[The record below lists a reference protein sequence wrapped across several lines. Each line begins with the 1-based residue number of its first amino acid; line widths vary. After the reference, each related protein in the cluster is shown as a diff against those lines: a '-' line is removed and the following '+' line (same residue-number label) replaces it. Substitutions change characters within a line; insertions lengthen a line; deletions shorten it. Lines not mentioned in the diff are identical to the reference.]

1 MPTYLLFLHED
12 PSVFEQVSP
21 EEMQAI
27 IQKYSSWK
35 QRMLDA
41 GVLTGGEKLQDG
53 TGRVLL
59 RAAGR
64 AQLPT
69 APIPKAKRLLEAFFK
84 SERKTTIKPCRP
96 RATVLT
102 LSTAQSRSAKL
113 SRCLPHVREKRGNNE
128 ERELQDAHI
137 GYRRFSVSV
146 SLSFTHRLEASSSDA
161 FLNRFQGTW
170 QGDGKLWGCPPVC
183 R

>member
-21 EEMQAI
+21 EEMLAI

-64 AQLPT
+64 ASVTDGPYTESKEVIGGFFQIRAEDYDQAVQAASDCPH
-69 APIPKAKRLLEAFFK
+69 LEYGTIEIREVEPVSA
-84 SERKTTIKPCRP
+84 SRAGERR
-96 RATVLT
+96 
-102 LSTAQSRSAKL
+102 Q
-113 SRCLPHVREKRGNNE
+113 
-128 ERELQDAHI
+128 Q
-137 GYRRFSVSV
+137 
-146 SLSFTHRLEASSSDA
+146 
-161 FLNRFQGTW
+161 
-170 QGDGKLWGCPPVC
+170 
-183 R
+183 